1 VRVSESNGL
10 DALAIAVVGGLSS
23 GRPFD
28 RARLACQA
36 GSGRTSLVDV
46 ALALRPFKTRGAV
59 TADVEA
65 AVQRTVSGL
74 LGQLPASDFTVS
86 VRCEQESLAR
96 LLHSAAFTG
105 YLLRGVETRHS
116 LVASLQD
123 DDSSV
128 EDGERT
134 ATGPPPA
141 ESVLAQLPPEVR
153 SYMSS
158 LESQLVA
165 AHTQLALVKQAEA
178 QREQEESTS
187 SGGNALLALL
197 KSMHAHQVDA
207 LAKGTPDARAAVQAL
222 IHSLLGKLP
231 ASRSR
236 NRSAVYGG
244 TLLDGIGGLHGPSE
258 LAQSVESSREYIHE
272 LLSWTMWAGYHLK
285 CTEERLALSAIMES
299 DAPPETRDDQSHNA
313 SFGGEEWR
321 PFLR

>member
-1 VRVSESNGL
+1 
-10 DALAIAVVGGLSS
+10 
-23 GRPFD
+23 
-28 RARLACQA
+28 
-36 GSGRTSLVDV
+36 LVDV

-65 AVQRTVSGL
+65 AVQRTVGGL

-105 YLLRGVETRHS
+105 YLLRGVETRHC

-123 DDSSV
+123 LGDDSPV
-128 EDGERT
+128 EDGERSVT
-134 ATGPPPA
+134 VPPPPA

-258 LAQSVESSREYIHE
+258 LAQSVDTSREYIHE

-285 CTEERLALSAIMES
+285 CTEERLALSAIMDLES
-299 DAPPETRDDQSHNA
+299 DAPPETRGDQSHSA

>member
-1 VRVSESNGL
+1 M
-10 DALAIAVVGGLSS
+10 
-23 GRPFD
+23 
-28 RARLACQA
+28 
-36 GSGRTSLVDV
+36 DV

-59 TADVEA
+59 TADVEE
-65 AVQRTVSGL
+65 AVQRTVGGL
-74 LGQLPASDFTVS
+74 LGQLPASDFIVS

-116 LVASLQD
+116 LVASLQGLG
-123 DDSSV
+123 DDSFV
-128 EDGERT
+128 EDGERST
-134 ATGPPPA
+134 TVPPPA

-178 QREQEESTS
+178 QLEQEESTS

-207 LAKGTPDARAAVQAL
+207 LAKGTPDARAAVKAL

-258 LAQSVESSREYIHE
+258 LAQSVSTSREYFHE

-285 CTEERLALSAIMES
+285 CTEERLALSAIMDLES
-299 DAPPETRDDQSHNA
+299 DAPPETRGDQSHSA
-313 SFGGEEWR
+313 SFDSEEWR